1 MIFHLTVTNQELVL
15 KESVS
20 SVEENQNY
28 IQCVFDFTTE
38 DWDDTVKT
46 AYFRNPKTGIVTSQ
60 MLSGDQ
66 CTIPP
71 ESLSDEGYV
80 QFSVAG
86 EKERYRIT
94 SSIVQFFNRPTV
106 YGGDPSDPT
115 PTQYEQIVA
124 QTAAAQN
131 AAEDA
136 QQTAEEIRQQAD
148 SGAFN
153 GKDGSPGPAGP
164 QGEPGQQGPQGPAGA
179 SGAPGKDGAAA
190 TVTVGAV
197 TTGEPGTDAAV
208 TNTGTANAA
217 VLDFVLPK
225 GEKGEK
231 GDPGNSSITEIEPG
245 ASQTQP
251 YVINSISGVYHCKN
265 QGWVQVLSEE
275 QTISSGITYQQPFF
289 VGSNALILLGSTA
302 DAGKPGTGGTYITVL
317 DDSFWIAFKPVQGN
331 TQTVDLTFETLQA
344 VVQLIEVISY
354 FAGAIQPGA
363 GAPDKLVYVADQ
375 NPETKFWS
383 LSCKYADDALDA
395 DSQFPVQNKVVTAA
409 LAQKKAVPSISTPS
423 GSNITLENNSEYRM
437 QAIANLNL
445 TLPSTIPDDY
455 ECSLIFESGD
465 TATVLSYPA
474 DTIEFFGD
482 DCDKQGDFVPVQNTS
497 YEVKIK
503 NLGFDRIIGWVTALK
518 PKPAVQPADYFTSIR
533 YGDWVMGAITN
544 GVFQDSTSRIRSGHH
559 YYETGTEIII
569 KIPSGYQ
576 MAVAFYSKSGDSYIY
591 QGSLSGWQT
600 GTASFTVESNA
611 QFVAYMYG
619 FTNASAAEPAD
630 GLNAEFMIKQ
640 PTQS

>member
-86 EKERYRIT
+86 EKEKYRIT

-208 TNTGTANAA
+208 TNTGTENAA
-217 VLDFVLPK
+217 VLDFLIP
-225 GEKGEK
+225 KGEK

-275 QTISSGITYQQPFF
+275 QTIQSGITYQQPFF

-302 DAGKPGTGGTYITVL
+302 DAGKPGAGGTYITVL
-317 DDSFWIAFKPVQGN
+317 DDSFRIAFKPVQGN

-354 FAGAIQPGA
+354 FAGAIQDCDPG
-363 GAPDKLVYVADQ
+363 DIVTVLDQ
-375 NPETKFWS
+375 NTETGLYNLVSKP
-383 LSCKYADDALDA
+383 ADAALN
-395 DSQFPVQNKVVTAA
+395 DSSTFAVQNKVVTAA
-409 LAQKKAVPSISTPS
+409 LAQKKAIPAISTPS
-423 GSNITLENNSEYRM
+423 GLSITLENNSEYRL
-437 QAIANLNL
+437 QETASLNL
-445 TLPSTIPDDY
+445 ALPESIPDDY
-455 ECSLIFESGD
+455 ECSLVFESGEA
-465 TATVLSYPA
+465 ATVLSYPS

-482 DCDKQGDFVPVQNTS
+482 DCDKQGDFVPAQNTS

-559 YYETGTEIII
+559 YYETGTEVII

-611 QFVAYMYG
+611 NYVAYMYG

-640 PTQS
+640 PAQT

>member
-38 DWDDTVKT
+38 DWNDTVKT

-60 MLSGDQ
+60 ILSGDQ

-86 EKERYRIT
+86 EKEGYRIT
-94 SSIVQFFNRPTV
+94 STIVQFFNRPTV

-115 PTQYEQIVA
+115 PSQYEQIITL
-124 QTAAAQN
+124 TAAAQN

-136 QQTAEEIRQQAD
+136 QQTAEEIREQAE

-153 GKDGSPGPAGP
+153 GKDG
-164 QGEPGQQGPQGPAGA
+164 Q
-179 SGAPGKDGAAA
+179 PGKDGAAA
-190 TVTVGAV
+190 TVTVGTV

-217 VLDFVLPK
+217 VLDFVIP
-225 GEKGEK
+225 KGEK

-275 QTISSGITYQQPFF
+275 QTISSGITYQQPFY

-302 DAGKPGTGGTYITVL
+302 DAGKPGAGGTFITVL
-317 DDSFWIAFKPVQGN
+317 DDSFRIAFKPVQGD

-344 VVQLIEVISY
+344 VVQLIQVISY
-354 FAGAIQPGA
+354 FAGAIQNCDPG
-363 GAPDKLVYVADQ
+363 DIVTVLDQ
-375 NPETKFWS
+375 DMETGLYNLISKP
-383 LSCKYADDALDA
+383 A
-395 DSQFPVQNKVVTAA
+395 DSALSDSSTFAVQNKVVTAA
-409 LAQKKAVPSISTPS
+409 LAQKKGVPAISTPS
-423 GSNITLENNSEYRM
+423 GSSITLENNSEYRL
-437 QAIANLNL
+437 QATASLNL
-445 TLPSTIPDDY
+445 ALPESIPDDY
-455 ECSLIFESGD
+455 ECELIFESGE

-474 DTIEFFGD
+474 DTIEFIGN

-518 PKPAVQPADYFTSIR
+518 PKPEVLPADYFTAIR

-559 YYETGTEIII
+559 FYETGTEVII

-576 MAVAFYSKSGDSYIY
+576 MAVASYSKSGDSYIY
-591 QGSLSGWQT
+591 QGSLRGWQT
-600 GTASFTVESNA
+600 GTASFTVKSNA
-611 QFVAYMYG
+611 NYVAYMYG

-640 PTQS
+640 PAQT

>member
-38 DWDDTVKT
+38 DWNDTVKT

-66 CTIPP
+66 CMIPP

-136 QQTAEEIRQQAD
+136 QQTAEEIRQQAE

-164 QGEPGQQGPQGPAGA
+164 QGEPGQQGPAGEDGKA
-179 SGAPGKDGAAA
+179 ATITVGSVTTAQPGTSA
-190 TVTVGAV
+190 TVTNS
-197 TTGEPGTDAAV
+197 GTP
-208 TNTGTANAA
+208 NAA
-217 VLDFVLPK
+217 VLDFVIP
-225 GEKGEK
+225 K
-231 GDPGNSSITEIEPG
+231 GDPGDSSITEVEPG

-251 YVINSISGVYHCKN
+251 YVINSISGVFHCKN

-302 DAGKPGTGGTYITVL
+302 DAGKPGTGGTFITVL
-317 DDSFWIAFKPVQGN
+317 DDSFRIALKPVQGD
-331 TQTVDLTFETLQA
+331 TQTVDLTFETLQELMLLL
-344 VVQLIEVISY
+344 QVISY

-375 NPETKFWS
+375 SPETKLWS
-383 LSCKYADDALDA
+383 LSSKYADDALDA

-409 LAQKKAVPSISTPS
+409 LAQKKAIPAISTPS
-423 GSNITLENNSEYRM
+423 GSSITLENNSEYRL
-437 QAIANLNL
+437 QATASLNL
-445 TLPSTIPDDY
+445 ALPESIPDDY
-455 ECSLIFESGD
+455 ECSLVFESGEA
-465 TATVLSYPA
+465 ATVLSYPS

-482 DCDKQGDFVPVQNTS
+482 DCDKQGDFVPAQNTS

-559 YYETGTEIII
+559 YYETGTEVII

-600 GTASFTVESNA
+600 GTASFTVEINA
-611 QFVAYMYG
+611 NYVAYMYG
-619 FTNASAAEPAD
+619 CTNASAAEPAE

-640 PTQS
+640 PAQT

>member
-38 DWDDTVKT
+38 DWNDTVKT
-46 AYFRNPKTGIVTSQ
+46 AYFRNPKTGIITSQ
-60 MLSGDQ
+60 ILSGDQ

-86 EKERYRIT
+86 EKEKYRIT

-190 TVTVGAV
+190 TVTVGTV

-217 VLDFVLPK
+217 VLDFLIP
-225 GEKGEK
+225 KGEK

-265 QGWVQVLSEE
+265 QGWVQVLSEA
-275 QTISSGITYQQPFF
+275 QAILSGITYQQPFF

-302 DAGKPGTGGTYITVL
+302 DAGKPGAGGTYITVL

-503 NLGFDRIIGWVTALK
+503 NLGYGRIIGWVTALK
-518 PKPAVQPADYFTSIR
+518 PKPAIQPADYFTSIR

-611 QFVAYMYG
+611 NYVAYMYG

-640 PTQS
+640 PAQT